1 MLPHKDRR
9 KRGLQ
14 VYEQMGWGTNQDLRD
29 LDEDLWALTTD
40 FVFGEV
46 WSRPGLSLRERE
58 IAVLAVLIAFGTEGM
73 DIHLRHAHRLGITD
87 EQIKELIFQVMYYVG
102 QPRGLFAMKRLKAVM
117 AERNGR
123 KRRRRAKRAALARK
137 VSLSRIRS

>member
-58 IAVLAVLIAFGTEGM
+58 IAVLAVLIAS
-73 DIHLRHAHRLGITD
+73 A
-87 EQIKELIFQVMYYVG
+87 
-102 QPRGLFAMKRLKAVM
+102 
-117 AERNGR
+117 
-123 KRRRRAKRAALARK
+123 RRA
-137 VSLSRIRS
+137 